1 MANMLTNVSE
11 SVTPQAEAHGAARGR
26 NYGLLAFL
34 YGASGRTELSGVA
47 LTRLMGDF
55 GVGESAV
62 RALLARMR
70 KAGDLEG
77 TRHGRAVYY
86 RLAGS
91 FGAGFRRVQ
100 AGADRGGPT
109 WDGAFHALLYQVPEG
124 RRPFRDALRRAALL
138 TGYGQ
143 LQPGVLIS
151 LTDRTEHLAEVLE
164 RCPPDARIRRSRL
177 AFEPEEAAAA
187 ASDAWDLP
195 AVGAAY
201 RAHLERM
208 RDELAA
214 TVRPPAEAAS
224 LVRMAELTM
233 TPLSDTLRDPGL
245 PPELLPDGWPLP
257 ELWQAI
263 SRVHDRYGPPSAAYI
278 DRVIAGEA

>member
-1 MANMLTNVSE
+1 MLTNVSE
-11 SVTPQAEAHGAARGR
+11 SVTPQAEERGAVARGR

-34 YGASGRTELSGVA
+34 FGAARRTELSGVA

-70 KAGDLEG
+70 RSGDLEG
-77 TRHGRAVYY
+77 TRRGRTVCY
-86 RLAGS
+86 RLAGQ
-91 FGAGFRRVQ
+91 FAAGFERVRQ
-100 AGADRGGPT
+100 GSDRGSPT

-151 LTDRTEHLAEVLE
+151 LTDRTEHLAEVLA
-164 RCPPDARIRRSRL
+164 RCPPEARIRRSRL

-201 RAHLERM
+201 RAHLDGM
-208 RDELAA
+208 REALAE
-214 TVRPPAEAAS
+214 TTQPPAEAAT
-224 LVRMAELTM
+224 LVRMADLTM

-245 PPELLPDGWPLP
+245 PPELLPEGWPLP
-257 ELWQAI
+257 DLWQAI
-263 SRVHDRYGPPSAAYI
+263 SQVHDRYGPPSGDYI
-278 DRVIAGEA
+278 ARVITGET